1 MVLNMDDMKRVYRR
15 PIKQMPQ
22 WGVWVVP
29 MVAMFV
35 VFLIGFACVASEWVE
50 TYLLVCLPFVILI
63 SAVRGMKLFYNQYY
77 VELWEDRMVF
87 VHVIR
92 HSVRKEF
99 LFASIESCELR
110 AYRGLDRTY
119 GLTVRRKD
127 GGKYRYLVDSV
138 NPADFK
144 DIVRVLHEF
153 GVAVGTDLEF
163 GD

>member
-1 MVLNMDDMKRVYRR
+1 
-15 PIKQMPQ
+15 
-22 WGVWVVP
+22 
-29 MVAMFV
+29 
-35 VFLIGFACVASEWVE
+35 
-50 TYLLVCLPFVILI
+50 
-63 SAVRGMKLFYNQYY
+63 
-77 VELWEDRMVF
+77 MVF

-127 GGKYRYLVDSV
+127 GGKCRYLVDSV

-144 DIVRVLHEF
+144 DIVRVLHKS
-153 GVAVGTDLEF
+153 GLAVSTNLKF